1 MVAEICALHIQSCI
15 MFSRRAYIW
24 KGIVYTKEPA
34 FNLYFHCIRD
44 ILTNSIVSSCNV
56 ARNIYSNSK
65 NNSTNAVCVGFDS
78 SRYNKD
84 FLNFLFE

>member
-1 MVAEICALHIQSCI
+1 
-15 MFSRRAYIW
+15 MFLD
-24 KGIVYTKEPA
+24 VYTYGKA
-34 FNLYFHCIRD
+34 LYILKNQPLIYIFIAYEID
-44 ILTNSIVSSCNV
+44 LILTNSIVSSCNV

-65 NNSTNAVCVGFDS
+65 NNSTNAVSVGFDS

>member
-1 MVAEICALHIQSCI
+1 MCFAYSKLYYV
-15 MFSRRAYIW
+15 SRRVYIW
-24 KGIVYTKEPA
+24 KSIVYTKEPA
-34 FNLYFHCIRD
+34 FNLYFYCIRD

-65 NNSTNAVCVGFDS
+65 NNSTNAVGVEFDS
-78 SRYNKD
+78 SRYNRD

>member
-1 MVAEICALHIQSCI
+1 
-15 MFSRRAYIW
+15 MFLD
-24 KGIVYTKEPA
+24 VYTYGKA
-34 FNLYFHCIRD
+34 LY
-44 ILTNSIVSSCNV
+44 ILKNQPLIYIFIAYEISSCNV

>member
-1 MVAEICALHIQSCI
+1 MFLDVYAYGKALYILKNQPLI
-15 MFSRRAYIW
+15 YIFIAY
-24 KGIVYTKEPA
+24 E
-34 FNLYFHCIRD
+34 NL

>member
-1 MVAEICALHIQSCI
+1 
-15 MFSRRAYIW
+15 MFLD
-24 KGIVYTKEPA
+24 V
-34 FNLYFHCIRD
+34 LD
-44 ILTNSIVSSCNV
+44 LILTNSILSPCNV

-65 NNSTNAVCVGFDS
+65 KNSTNAVGVGFDS

>member
-1 MVAEICALHIQSCI
+1 
-15 MFSRRAYIW
+15 MFLD
-24 KGIVYTKEPA
+24 VYTYGKA
-34 FNLYFHCIRD
+34 LYILKNQPLIYIFIAYEISID
-44 ILTNSIVSSCNV
+44 LILTNSIVSSCNV